1 MKALVKHSPKEG
13 IWMEDVPDP
22 KCGPGEVRIR
32 ITHTA
37 ICGTD
42 KHIFEWD
49 EWAQNNLK
57 LPLIVGH
64 EFCGIIDEVGP
75 HVTHYKV
82 GDRVSGEGH
91 ITCGNCRNC
100 RAGKKHLCP
109 ETIGVGVHR
118 DGAFAEYLVIPES
131 NVWPL
136 HEDIPSEIAAFFDP
150 LGNAVHT
157 ALAFNITGED
167 ILICGAGPIG
177 MMAAAICKF
186 SGSRN
191 IVVTDIN
198 DYRLNLAKD
207 LGASRTVNPRKED
220 IGTVFEELGISHG
233 FDVGL
238 EMSGNP
244 EAFNQMISLMYNGG
258 NIALLGLLPNS
269 TKVDWNKVIFKGL
282 NIKGIYGSEMY
293 DTWYKMTQMIRSG
306 LSVSKVL
313 THHFKI
319 DDFQKAFKVIESGNC
334 GKVVLEW

>member
-207 LGASRTVNPRKED
+207 LGATRTVNPRKED
-220 IGTVFEELGISHG
+220 IGSVFEELGISHG

-244 EAFNQMISLMYNGG
+244 DAFNKMISLMYNGG

-282 NIKGIYGSEMY
+282 NIKGIYGREMY

>member
-22 KCGPGEVRIR
+22 KCGPGEVKIR

-136 HEDIPSEIAAFFDP
+136 HEGIPSEIAAFFDP

-269 TKVDWNKVIFKGL
+269 TKVDWNEVIFKGL
-282 NIKGIYGSEMY
+282 NIKGIYGREMY

>member
-75 HVTHYKV
+75 HATHYKV

-198 DYRLNLAKD
+198 DYRLNLAKN

-282 NIKGIYGSEMY
+282 NIKGIYGREMY

>member
-75 HVTHYKV
+75 HVTHYKA

-282 NIKGIYGSEMY
+282 NIKGIYGREMY

>member
-75 HVTHYKV
+75 QVTHYNV

-207 LGASRTVNPRKED
+207 LGASRIVNPRKED

-282 NIKGIYGSEMY
+282 NIKGIYGREMY

>member
-13 IWMEDVPDP
+13 IWVEDVPDP

-75 HVTHYKV
+75 QVTHYNV

-207 LGASRTVNPRKED
+207 LGASRTVNTRKED

-282 NIKGIYGSEMY
+282 NIKGIYGREMY

>member
-75 HVTHYKV
+75 QVTHYKV

-198 DYRLNLAKD
+198 DYRLNLAKE

-220 IGTVFEELGISHG
+220 IGTVFEDLGISHG

-282 NIKGIYGSEMY
+282 NIKGIYGREMY

-319 DDFQKAFKVIESGNC
+319 DDFQEAFKVIESGNC

>member
-13 IWMEDVPDP
+13 IWMEDVPNP

-75 HVTHYKV
+75 QVTHYNV

-282 NIKGIYGSEMY
+282 NIKGIYGREMY

>member
-238 EMSGNP
+238 EMSGDP

-282 NIKGIYGSEMY
+282 NIKGIYGREMY

>member
-100 RAGKKHLCP
+100 KAGKKHLCP

-282 NIKGIYGSEMY
+282 NIKGIYGREMY

>member
-1 MKALVKHSPKEG
+1 MKALVKHSPKKG

-167 ILICGAGPIG
+167 ILVCGAGPIG

-282 NIKGIYGSEMY
+282 NIKGIYGREMY

>member
-1 MKALVKHSPKEG
+1 MKALVKHCPKED
-13 IWMEDVPDP
+13 IWMEDVRDP

-282 NIKGIYGSEMY
+282 NIKGIYGREMY

>member
-22 KCGPGEVRIR
+22 KCGPGEVRIG

-282 NIKGIYGSEMY
+282 NIKGIYGREMY

>member
-75 HVTHYKV
+75 QVTHYKI
-82 GDRVSGEGH
+82 GERVSGEGH

-198 DYRLNLAKD
+198 DYRLNLAKE

-220 IGTVFEELGISHG
+220 IRTVFEELGISHG

-282 NIKGIYGSEMY
+282 NIKGIYGREMY

>member
-64 EFCGIIDEVGP
+64 EFCGIIDKVGP
-75 HVTHYKV
+75 QVTHYKV

-198 DYRLNLAKD
+198 DYRLNLAKE

-220 IGTVFEELGISHG
+220 IGTVFEDLGISHG

-282 NIKGIYGSEMY
+282 NIKGIYGREMY

>member
-282 NIKGIYGSEMY
+282 NIKGIYGREMY
-293 DTWYKMTQMIRSG
+293 DTWYKVTQMIRSG

>member
-75 HVTHYKV
+75 HVTHYKL

-282 NIKGIYGSEMY
+282 NIKGIYGREMY

>member
-191 IVVTDIN
+191 IVITDIN

-282 NIKGIYGSEMY
+282 NIKGIYGREMY

>member
-269 TKVDWNKVIFKGL
+269 TNVDWNKVIFKGL
-282 NIKGIYGSEMY
+282 NIKGIYGREMY

>member
-75 HVTHYKV
+75 YVTHYKV

-109 ETIGVGVHR
+109 ETIGIGVHC
-118 DGAFAEYLVIPES
+118 DGAFAEYLVIPQS

-136 HEDIPSEIAAFFDP
+136 HKDIPSEIAAFFDP

-220 IGTVFEELGISHG
+220 IGSVFEELGISHG

-282 NIKGIYGSEMY
+282 NIKGIYGREMY

>member
-244 EAFNQMISLMYNGG
+244 EAFNQMISSMYNGG

-282 NIKGIYGSEMY
+282 NIKGIYGREMY

>member
-1 MKALVKHSPKEG
+1 
-13 IWMEDVPDP
+13 
-22 KCGPGEVRIR
+22 
-32 ITHTA
+32 
-37 ICGTD
+37 
-42 KHIFEWD
+42 
-49 EWAQNNLK
+49 
-57 LPLIVGH
+57 
-64 EFCGIIDEVGP
+64 
-75 HVTHYKV
+75 
-82 GDRVSGEGH
+82 
-91 ITCGNCRNC
+91 
-100 RAGKKHLCP
+100 
-109 ETIGVGVHR
+109 
-118 DGAFAEYLVIPES
+118 
-131 NVWPL
+131 
-136 HEDIPSEIAAFFDP
+136 
-150 LGNAVHT
+150 
-157 ALAFNITGED
+157 
-167 ILICGAGPIG
+167 

-282 NIKGIYGSEMY
+282 NIKGIYGREMY

>member
-22 KCGPGEVRIR
+22 KCDPGEVRIR

-282 NIKGIYGSEMY
+282 NIKGIYGREMY

>member
-75 HVTHYKV
+75 QVTHYKV

-282 NIKGIYGSEMY
+282 NIKGIYGRKMY